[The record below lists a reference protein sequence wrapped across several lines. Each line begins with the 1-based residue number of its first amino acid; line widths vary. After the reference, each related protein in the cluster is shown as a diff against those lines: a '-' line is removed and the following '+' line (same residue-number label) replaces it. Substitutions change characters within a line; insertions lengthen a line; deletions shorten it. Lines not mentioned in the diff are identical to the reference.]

1 MSITEVLKTRD
12 IQEVVHFTTHRG
24 LMGSLHS
31 NFVKSRRRLPKS
43 EDLRFIYKP
52 NAVIRKDEAWLDYVN
67 LSISRINSEFFGH
80 SCRWARGSDLW
91 WCILSFDSS
100 ILAHDGIVFATT
112 NNIYP
117 SCTRDTGLRGLVG
130 MFAPLVYGRY
140 QRAIRRSSATPHCW
154 TTCEQAEVLYPGELS
169 LEYLKKIYVAEGC
182 DQDEVYG
189 QLAAIGWRNI
199 DVEIAPERFFGHT
212 GV

>member
-1 MSITEVLKTRD
+1 MTVEEVICARE

-31 NFVKSRRRLPKS
+31 NCVKSRKRLPNS
-43 EDLRFIYKP
+43 EDLKFIYKP
-52 NAVIRKDEAWLDYVN
+52 NAIIRKDEAWLDYVN

-80 SCRWARGSDLW
+80 SCRWARGLDLW
-91 WCILSFDSS
+91 WCILSFDPS
-100 ILAHDGIVFATT
+100 ILMHEGVVFTST

-117 SCTRDTGLRGLVG
+117 SCIRGKKAKGLEGL
-130 MFAPLVYGRY
+130 FAPLVYGRY
-140 QRAIRRSSATPHCW
+140 QTAIRRSNELPTSW

-169 LEYLKKIYVAEGC
+169 LDHLKKIYVSQGP
-182 DQDEVYG
+182 DQDDVSG
-189 QLAAIGWRNI
+189 QLAAIGWRSI
-199 DVEIAPERFFGHT
+199 DVEVAPERFFGHM